1 MTLTSCFVDLRFC
14 KLKGGTPEHTR
25 TVWLQYTVHAYI
37 ERQYTWSG
45 GGVPEVM
52 LHAVFLHT
60 TFPEVA
66 SVRPTS
72 CSMLSRRHGLGDR
85 PLMCIHLSLKTLSCQ
100 TFLNTTCHDHAMQ
113 ANDCSESEPSALYL
127 VCFNRY
133 VCCTSTHPSPYE
145 HFSNLRFHGLLVA
158 CYVA

>member
-1 MTLTSCFVDLRFC
+1 MALTSCFVALRFW
-14 KLKGGTPEHTR
+14 KLKRGTPDHNR

-72 CSMLSRRHGLGDR
+72 CSMLSRRHGLGGR
-85 PLMCIHLSLKTLSCQ
+85 PIMCIHLSLRMLPPQ
-100 TFLNTTCHDHAMQ
+100 IIINTTCCPSWHAI
-113 ANDCSESEPSALYL
+113 
-127 VCFNRY
+127 
-133 VCCTSTHPSPYE
+133 
-145 HFSNLRFHGLLVA
+145 HFLFVGRGGERERWRGRDGGRERREEGRERTRDRRRDG
-158 CYVA
+158 